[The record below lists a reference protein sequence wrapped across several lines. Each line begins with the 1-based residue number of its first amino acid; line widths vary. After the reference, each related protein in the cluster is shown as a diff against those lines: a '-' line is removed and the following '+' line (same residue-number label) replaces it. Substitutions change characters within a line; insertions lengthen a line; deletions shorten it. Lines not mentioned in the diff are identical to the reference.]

1 MKMLG
6 ATDIGNIREENEDS
20 FLFFSHEGADF
31 LMVADGMGGH
41 NGGKRASSLACSVI
55 EKRIKEEYNKN
66 LSEKKTEMLLR
77 SCLNEANSV
86 IWHHSVKEIENR
98 GMGTTVVLAYVK
110 DGEYIIINLGDS
122 RAYMIEN
129 EKITQITKDQSYVQ
143 SLVDKGEITKEEAKD
158 YPGKS
163 IILEALGL
171 GGQISPDVYK
181 GKVNGKILLCSD
193 GLSGEVSDEK
203 ILEIINKNDDEESI
217 NELISEAKA
226 NGGKD
231 NITIVLYRGA

>member
-6 ATDIGNIREENEDS
+6 VTDIGNVREENEDS
-20 FLFFSHEGADF
+20 FLFFSHEGAAF

-55 EKRIKEEYNKN
+55 EKRIKEEYKEAF
-66 LSEKKTEMLLR
+66 SEKKTEILMR
-77 SCLNEANSV
+77 EALNEANSV

-98 GMGTTVVLAYVK
+98 GMGTTVVLACIK
-110 DGEYIIINLGDS
+110 DESYIIINLGDS

-129 EKITQITKDQSYVQ
+129 DKITQLTKDQSYVQ

-171 GGQISPDVYK
+171 GGQVSPDVYK
-181 GKVNGKILLCSD
+181 GKVEGKILLCSD
-193 GLSGEVSDEK
+193 GLSNEVSDEK
-203 ILEIINKNDDEESI
+203 ILEIINKDEESL
-217 NELISEAKA
+217 EKLIFEAKQ

-231 NITIVLYRGA
+231 NITIVLYEGA